1 MKNEQERLQ
10 NTQIN
15 THTIKY
21 RREERFGQYT
31 DIHACTL
38 RNSRLT
44 SKQRLNEF
52 INKLR
57 PDLWSDFGLA
67 VPVCSSALQAEAEV
81 VHPVQVLSRE
91 GVVPQ
96 LPEVLGPQILPSV
109 PRHGVITLGEWTE
122 DQR

>member
-1 MKNEQERLQ
+1 MSSLTNSNLIWG
-10 NTQIN
+10 QILVLLS
-15 THTIKY
+15 H
-21 RREERFGQYT
+21 
-31 DIHACTL
+31 
-38 RNSRLT
+38 
-44 SKQRLNEF
+44 
-52 INKLR
+52 
-57 PDLWSDFGLA
+57 